1 MKKIFSNVN
10 SFSMMHEVRKALYGA
25 TYDCSY
31 DIFLE
36 DDGSVRIYP
45 HKIPFDEAVNLAAK
59 QLAKNGAL
67 MESKTLSYIYN
78 SDANIVVCV
87 YSRNHKIVA
96 GVAKFN
102 DKDRFYS
109 LPIGKALAYSRASG
123 VPLPDELANYLG
135 IKQ

>member
-1 MKKIFSNVN
+1 MKKIVSKVN
-10 SFSMMHEVRKALYGA
+10 SFSMMREVRHTLFGA
-25 TYDCSY
+25 AYDCSY

-45 HKIPFDEAVNLAAK
+45 HKISFDEAVNLAAK
-59 QLAKNGAL
+59 WLAKNDAL

-78 SDANIVVCV
+78 SVANIVVCV

-96 GVAKFN
+96 GAAKFN
-102 DKDRFYS
+102 DKDPFYS
-109 LPIGKALAYSRASG
+109 LSIGKALAYSRASG
-123 VPLPDELANYLG
+123 VPLPDDLAAYLG